1 MISLS
6 DKIWGLSILSWI
18 LIIIILVFFIYRVF
32 YNKKSSS
39 NNYNEDETEKFDETE
54 NFEETNGKAKSDN
67 VKVYNFNTSWCG
79 WSVKFQP
86 EWNKF
91 QDQLKKNSELNNI
104 KAFDIKCDKPENE
117 ALCKD
122 FEVEGF
128 PTVII
133 EAGGRRGVYKG
144 PREAKDL
151 IESVK
156 DL

>member
-1 MISLS
+1 MASS
-6 DKIWGLSILSWI
+6 FNDKIWGLSILSWI
-18 LIIIILVFFIYRVF
+18 LIIIILVFFIYKVF
-32 YNKKSSS
+32 YTTKSDS
-39 NNYNEDETEKFDETE
+39 NNDNEFE
-54 NFEETNGKAKSDN
+54 NFEGTNTPVDDDV

-91 QDQLKKNSELNNI
+91 SEEIKKNSELNNI

-117 ALCKD
+117 AVCKEFD
-122 FEVEGF
+122 VQGF

-133 EAGGRRGVYKG
+133 ESDGRRGVYKG
-144 PREAKDL
+144 PRESKDL
-151 IESVK
+151 IETVK